1 MTWITEQVM
10 SRMADSRG
18 GIQMYNWSVQ
28 DAIAA
33 FVDSL
38 KPDFPHHEMLYQQG
52 LTDMGSALSNLLTA
66 LGYPPIS

>member
-1 MTWITEQVM
+1 
-10 SRMADSRG
+10 
-18 GIQMYNWSVQ
+18 MYNWSVQ

-52 LTDMGSALSNLLTA
+52 LTDLASALSHLLTA
-66 LGYPPIS
+66 LGYPPVS